1 MNYPYFGGM
10 PNYQMPV
17 SGAKYGGMGQN
28 AMVAPNSYGGD
39 PYFVGGGGGM
49 GYGGSPA
56 GYLGPSAPMTPEV
69 LQQYNFA
76 RSSEGMAPLPGAS
89 PQSIAGFQA
98 NMSPRRNI
106 NPGMNSYQGAMGQQP
121 PLMRNRGMRP
131 YRGQNAL
138 NSMYGQMPSP
148 YASLE

>member
-1 MNYPYFGGM
+1 MNYPYFGM

-49 GYGGSPA
+49 GYGGAFA
-56 GYLGPSAPMTPEV
+56 GYM
-69 LQQYNFA
+69 
-76 RSSEGMAPLPGAS
+76 

-98 NMSPRRNI
+98 DMSPRRDI
-106 NPGMNSYQGAMGQQP
+106 NPGINSYQGAMGFQQP

>member
-1 MNYPYFGGM
+1 MNYPYFGM

-17 SGAKYGGMGQN
+17 SGNKYGQN
-28 AMVAPNSYGGD
+28 AMVLPGAYGGD
-39 PYFVGGGGGM
+39 PYSVVGNSGM
-49 GYGGSPA
+49 GVYGG
-56 GYLGPSAPMTPEV
+56 Y
-69 LQQYNFA
+69 
-76 RSSEGMAPLPGAS
+76 
-89 PQSIAGFQA
+89 PQSYGQPQMMGF
-98 NMSPRRNI
+98 
-106 NPGMNSYQGAMGQQP
+106 QQP

>member
-1 MNYPYFGGM
+1 MNYPYFGM

-17 SGAKYGGMGQN
+17 SGNKYGQN
-28 AMVAPNSYGGD
+28 AMVLPGAYGGD
-39 PYFVGGGGGM
+39 PYAVVGAGGNSYSGG
-49 GYGGSPA
+49 A
-56 GYLGPSAPMTPEV
+56 EGYLGPSAGMTPA
-69 LQQYNFA
+69 LQQQYNFA
-76 RSSEGMAPLPGAS
+76 RFSEGMS
-89 PQSIAGFQA
+89 P
-98 NMSPRRNI
+98 
-106 NPGMNSYQGAMGQQP
+106 YQGMMGFQQP

>member
-1 MNYPYFGGM
+1 MNYPYFGM

-49 GYGGSPA
+49 GYGGAFAQP
-56 GYLGPSAPMTPEV
+56 YP
-69 LQQYNFA
+69 QQQ
-76 RSSEGMAPLPGAS
+76 MM
-89 PQSIAGFQA
+89 GF
-98 NMSPRRNI
+98 
-106 NPGMNSYQGAMGQQP
+106 QQP

-148 YASLE
+148 YASVE